1 MYVRLVQFSLG
12 SGKRSEAEAIADQ
25 IVPAIRG
32 REGCERC
39 EFITDDAA
47 GEYGILVLWESLP
60 AAKAAYE
67 VINPML
73 QLALSRAGAQGTSL
87 RMFEVYE
94 PKRARNAAR
103 SVAVQGR
110 AGRPKTTYPH

>member
-1 MYVRLVQFSLG
+1 MYLRLVQFSLG

-25 IVPAIRG
+25 IVPAIRA
-32 REGCERC
+32 RKGCQRC
-39 EFITDDAA
+39 EFIADDAA
-47 GEYGILVLWESLP
+47 GDYGIVVLWGSQRS
-60 AAKAAYE
+60 AQAAYE

-94 PKRARNAAR
+94 PKKQKR
-103 SVAVQGR
+103 SRVRHSLVTASQN
-110 AGRPKTTYPH
+110 